1 MHRERKN
8 TGTCQPSNWYFFIQ
22 QSTNTIA
29 GRQRTVKSSIGEL
42 VITEKQAKKLGV
54 KPRIQ
59 ISEYLEKCC
68 LLVSANNS
76 YERTEEDIA
85 ILLGIR
91 ISHSTQQRLVH
102 RHNFENLIVNETV
115 ETICIDGGKV
125 KLRTPKGE
133 DSIWNDYKAV
143 TLEGQAISAYFQQN
157 DSLVAWVNQQPLAT
171 PLSCLGDGHDGVW
184 NLFAQIGIT
193 TQRREVLDW
202 FHLMENL
209 HKLDLDI
216 TQFSQ
221 ITTWL
226 WQGQVEMLIPYL
238 QQIRPDD
245 TDNFIA
251 YLTKHRTRIPNYQFD
266 QKQGLTIG
274 SGAVESAVKQI
285 GRRLKISGAVWERR
299 NVPQVLR
306 HRCAYLNGYFTRQA
320 SPRVFAIP

>member
-1 MHRERKN
+1 M
-8 TGTCQPSNWYFFIQ
+8 
-22 QSTNTIA
+22 
-29 GRQRTVKSSIGEL
+29 
-42 VITEKQAKKLGV
+42 
-54 KPRIQ
+54 KPHTQ

-102 RHNFENLIVNETV
+102 RHNFEDLFSHQTV
-115 ETICIDGGKV
+115 ETIGIDGGKV

-143 TLEGQAISAYFQQN
+143 TLEGQVIGAYFKQN
-157 DSLVAWVNQQPLAT
+157 DSLVSWVNQQPLAT
-171 PLSCLGDGHDGVW
+171 SLSCLGDGHDGVW

-193 TQRREVLDW
+193 AQRREVLDW

-216 TQFSQ
+216 TQLSQ
-221 ITTWL
+221 ISTWL
-226 WQGQVEMLIPYL
+226 WQGQVESVIPYL
-238 QQIRPDD
+238 QQQLGDD
-245 TDNFIA
+245 ADNFIA
-251 YLTKHRTRIPNYQFD
+251 YLTKHRARIPNYQFD

-299 NVPQVLR
+299 NVAQVLR
-306 HRCAYLNGYFTRQA
+306 HRCAYLNGYFTRPA
-320 SPRVFAIP
+320 PPRTFITS